1 MYRSRLLILC
11 LGLLLS
17 LTACSSD
24 DSTSP
29 DEGDASQ
36 NPQSSAS
43 KIYETDSTPAPDLT
57 IETLG
62 GETINLAEQQGKVV
76 LVNFWA
82 TWCAPCRRE
91 IPDLIDLYEDLRS
104 EGLLVVGIA
113 VDREGDEVVEP
124 FVEDEE
130 VNYPIVLD
138 PEQSIEK
145 HFEAMYGL
153 PTTYLINSEG
163 QIVRRIL
170 GVFPVDKMKPKLEK
184 MLDDEKQST

>member
-1 MYRSRLLILC
+1 
-11 LGLLLS
+11 
-17 LTACSSD
+17 
-24 DSTSP
+24 
-29 DEGDASQ
+29 EGA
-36 NPQSSAS
+36 
-43 KIYETDSTPAPDLT
+43 
-57 IETLG
+57 
-62 GETINLAEQQGKVV
+62 
-76 LVNFWA
+76 
-82 TWCAPCRRE
+82 
-91 IPDLIDLYEDLRS
+91 
-104 EGLLVVGIA
+104 
-113 VDREGDEVVEP
+113 EVVEP
-124 FVEDEE
+124 FVKDEE